1 MSAFIHA
8 TQLIESKA
16 TSLNQVAA
24 TFKKFTF
31 KPETINLDYGGGR
44 YDKGTELLAASG
56 CSNAIY
62 DPFNRTL
69 AHNLSARLRIA
80 RAGGAHS
87 ATINNVLNVI
97 AERDAQLDAIS
108 QAANGLCDD
117 GRAYFLIHEGDR
129 SGLGKATSKGWQRHE
144 KARAYIDLLE
154 TRFGRVERKGN
165 ILIASAPIK
174 TQPNLFD
181 LTVLEAEIKAHARKL
196 GVPWRSGKHGVGKSI
211 GGCLY
216 VHRSA
221 WDALPESLLNK
232 ALEKLPKEFQATI
245 AKWDEKSSSIS
256 FIESREFDTV
266 AEPAIERALKVNT
279 DGSVHLTPAKT
290 DPQIYHHKWNFVR
303 PDYKGFDPLESAIR
317 SLQWAQIPCDRSRI
331 GTRSHW
337 ESTVLHPLLGGD
349 GAVTPPAQPTPA
361 PKPIKQKA

>member
-24 TFKKFTF
+24 TFKKFAF
-31 KPETINLDYGGGR
+31 KPNSINLDYGGGR
-44 YDKGTELLAASG
+44 YDKATELLAASG

-62 DPFNRTL
+62 DPFNRPL
-69 AHNLSARLRIA
+69 AHNLSARLLIA

-108 QAANGLCDD
+108 QAANGLRDD
-117 GRAYFLIHEGDR
+117 GAAYFLIHEGDR
-129 SGLGKATSKGWQRHE
+129 SGTGKATSKGWQRHE
-144 KARAYIDLLE
+144 KASAYIDLLE
-154 TRFGRVERKGN
+154 TRFGLVERKGN
-165 ILIASAPIK
+165 ILIASSPIK

-181 LTVLEAEIKAHARKL
+181 LPSLEAEIIVHAKKM
-196 GVPWRSGKHGVGKSI
+196 GVPGRSGKHGVGKSI

-221 WDALPESLLNK
+221 WDALPDSLLSK
-232 ALEKLPKEFQATI
+232 ALEKLPADFKATI
-245 AKWDEKSSSIS
+245 AKWDEKSSAIS
-256 FIESREFDTV
+256 FIESREFDSV
-266 AEPAIERALKVNT
+266 PEPAIERALKVNM
-279 DGSVHLTPAKT
+279 DGSVHLTPAKS

-303 PDYKGFDPLESAIR
+303 ADYKGFDPLQSAIR
-317 SLQWAQIPCDRSRI
+317 SLQWARIPCDRSRI

-349 GAVTPPAQPTPA
+349 GAATPPPAHTAPTKA
-361 PKPIKQKA
+361 IKQKA